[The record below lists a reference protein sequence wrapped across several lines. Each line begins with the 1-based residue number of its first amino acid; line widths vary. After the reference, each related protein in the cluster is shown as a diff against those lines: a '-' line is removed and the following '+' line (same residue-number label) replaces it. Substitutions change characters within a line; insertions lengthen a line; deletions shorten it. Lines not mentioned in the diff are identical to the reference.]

1 MGNSYGKASM
11 PNKDFDNAG
20 DVLGGISDALNNEN
34 AWDSGVDTMQ
44 YEDPRPDRGI
54 GTPPPIGCV
63 GCGSGTGTLIDEE
76 DITL

>member
-34 AWDSGVDTMQ
+34 AWDSRVDTMQ
-44 YEDPRPDRGI
+44 YEYRDPRRNDDFYFPQF
-54 GTPPPIGCV
+54 C
-63 GCGSGTGTLIDEE
+63 CGSGTGTLIDEE